1 MREVTALCRAKI
13 NLALDV
19 LDRRPDGYHN
29 VESVVQS
36 VELADTLRVR
46 EVLGSQVEVVADC
59 PEVPSGPANTA
70 YTACVLYSEAVGLSS
85 GIAVS
90 IEKRI
95 PLQTGLGGGSSDAA
109 GALLALNELF
119 DERLSREEL
128 QVLAARVGSDVPYF
142 LVGGTALVTGRG
154 DMVRRLPDAPQMAI
168 VIVKPDFGVCTTWAY
183 GRLAEVEWRRSVGGA
198 AAVASALTRGD
209 RAGVVRNLSNDFE
222 EMVAAAFPQIAEI
235 KREMAELG
243 AEGSLLCGSGA
254 GVFGVFPG
262 PEEARRACDAFESIY
277 PFAAAVGIA
286 PAAITIGGGKHG
298 S

>member
-70 YTACVLYSEAVGLSS
+70 YAACALYREAVGLSS
-85 GIAVS
+85 GTAVW
-90 IEKRI
+90 IEKHI
-95 PLQTGLGGGSSDAA
+95 PLQAGLAGGSSDAA

-128 QVLAARVGSDVPYF
+128 QALAERVGSDVPYF

-154 DMVRRLPDAPQMAI
+154 ETVRRLPDAPQMAI
-168 VIVKPDFGVCTTWAY
+168 VIVKPDFGVSTAWAY
-183 GRLAEVEWRRSVGGA
+183 RRLAQVERRRSAGGA

-209 RAGVVRNLSNDFE
+209 RARLVGSLSNDFE
-222 EMVAAAFPQIAEI
+222 EIVPAAFPQIAEI
-235 KREMAELG
+235 KRQMAELG
-243 AEGSLLCGSGA
+243 AEASLLCGSGA

-262 PEEARRACDAFESIY
+262 PEEARRACDTFQSIY